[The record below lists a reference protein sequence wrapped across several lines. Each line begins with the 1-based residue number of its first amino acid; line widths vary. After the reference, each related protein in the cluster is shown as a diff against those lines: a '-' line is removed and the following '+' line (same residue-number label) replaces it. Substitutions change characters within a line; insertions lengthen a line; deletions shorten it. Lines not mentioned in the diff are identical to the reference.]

1 MYPLTV
7 ASKSQHNERVSAA
20 VSVLKT
26 MQQHSARLVAQAD
39 LVSGELIRVAI
50 LWYEMWHEVSAGKQ
64 QLHSGLWHGRT
75 LDLQHHKPLGG
86 GTTRHEEDIVAPV
99 MKHAMASCWHGI
111 GITTQQPAKTLAV
124 FRTLGDLRNSIV

>member
-1 MYPLTV
+1 MTTSTTLQWSIKTKQHKPRHNPVFPTITFSHTHCSSQALVYPLTV

-50 LWYEMWHEVSAGKQ
+50 LWYEMWHEVSVFGCVHVRIHLFSA
-64 QLHSGLWHGRT
+64 
-75 LDLQHHKPLGG
+75 
-86 GTTRHEEDIVAPV
+86 VPV
-99 MKHAMASCWHGI
+99 SAHYFHLTMTS
-111 GITTQQPAKTLAV
+111 
-124 FRTLGDLRNSIV
+124 